1 MAGKISTTVRL
12 DPEDAAALAR
22 ARRDGHDASKLI
34 RRGLRLVAARY
45 YRGRRP
51 PSTGLFVS
59 VDNKLGD
66 EAELFGDLER
76 QERAARSGHLRPG
89 ARAAHRREAR

>member
-1 MAGKISTTVRL
+1 MAELLAYVTCMAQKITTTVRL

-22 ARRDGHDASKLI
+22 ARKDGHDASKLI
-34 RRGLRLVAARY
+34 RRGLRIVAARY
-45 YRGRRP
+45 YDGRRP

-59 VDNKLGD
+59 TDNKLGD

-76 QERAARSGHLRPG
+76 
-89 ARAAHRREAR
+89 